1 MSFAF
6 VVVSSDNTVV
16 SHNELKTQA
25 VTDLF
30 VEDGEDQLMSF
41 TRKCPD
47 GKGDS

>member
-6 VVVSSDNTVV
+6 IVVSADNTFV

-25 VTDLF
+25 VIDVL

-41 TRKCPD
+41 TRKCPY

>member
-1 MSFAF
+1 MSF
-6 VVVSSDNTVV
+6 VGSSDNTFV

-25 VTDLF
+25 VIDLL

-41 TRKCPD
+41 TRKCAD

>member
-6 VVVSSDNTVV
+6 IVVSSDNTFV

-25 VTDLF
+25 VIDLL
-30 VEDGEDQLMSF
+30 VEDEDQLMSF
-41 TRKCPD
+41 TRKCLD

>member
-6 VVVSSDNTVV
+6 IVVSSDNTFV

-25 VTDLF
+25 VIDLL
-30 VEDGEDQLMSF
+30 VEDEEDQLMSF

>member
-1 MSFAF
+1 M
-6 VVVSSDNTVV
+6 VVSSDNKFV

-25 VTDLF
+25 VTDLL

-47 GKGDS
+47 GKGDR